1 MGFRVQPPPID
12 IPADDPFRSDLLD
25 RREPA
30 EVLTHLLASVEGPC
44 VLAVDADWGNG
55 KTTFL
60 DMWSRH
66 LRKEGFPVVWFN
78 AWETDFSE
86 DPFIALSTELTEG
99 LDELRLDGSLA
110 KKVADKVADTKAVAK
125 KVVRHV
131 VPAAIRAAT
140 SNIVDIDPLLKAD
153 ERLSAYRKA
162 KGSLEDFRTALRDMA
177 EAVAEAKGGLPL
189 VVTIDE
195 LDRCRPSYAVELL
208 EVAKHLFSVDGIV
221 FVLAVNRAQL
231 SHSVRAL
238 YGHDFDAD
246 EYLKRFIDIDF
257 KLPSPDRGKFVSA
270 ALEQVDIGKYFERTQ
285 DRESRG
291 NYSLVH
297 DMLTLFFGIPKFNL
311 RQVAQ
316 AIHRIGLVLASLARK
331 ERTFALG
338 AVVALVLRTLDDE
351 LYYEFT
357 RGEKT
362 DLEVIDSFFNQI
374 GEDFLLGEHDRFL
387 LEVTI
392 IFGYLEM
399 SGVNVARERNL
410 PSPLLERYREAVDV
424 AVSDSGAE
432 DKYLLHARGVT
443 ELMEAMSKGYLRG
456 GIGFKYSVR
465 RIELL
470 SPGLKG
476 DPPAEG

>member
-12 IPADDPFRSDLLD
+12 IPADDPFRNDLLG
-25 RREPA
+25 RRESA
-30 EVLTHLLASVEGPC
+30 EVLTHILASVEGPC
-44 VLAVDADWGNG
+44 VLAVDAAWGNG

-60 DMWSRH
+60 EMWSRH
-66 LRKEGFPVVWFN
+66 LSNEGFPVVGFN
-78 AWETDFSE
+78 AWKTDFSE

-99 LDELRLDGSLA
+99 LDGLGLDGSLE
-110 KKVADKVADTKAVAK
+110 KKVADTKAVAG

-131 VPAAIRAAT
+131 VPAAIRVAT
-140 SNIVDIDPLLKAD
+140 SGIVDIDPLLKTD
-153 ERLSAYRKA
+153 ERLSAYKKA
-162 KGSLEDFRTALRDMA
+162 KGSIDDFGAALRDMA
-177 EAVAEAKGGLPL
+177 EAVSNTWDGKPL
-189 VVTIDE
+189 VLTIDE

-238 YGHDFDAD
+238 YGHDFDAN

-257 KLPSPDRGKFVSA
+257 QLPLPDRGKFISA
-270 ALEQVDIGKYFERTQ
+270 ALEQVDIRKYFERTQ

-291 NYSLVH
+291 DYEFMH

-316 AIHRIGLVLASLARK
+316 AIHRIGLVLASLARN

-351 LYYEFT
+351 LYREFT
-357 RGEKT
+357 LGRKT
-362 DLEVIDSFFNQI
+362 DLEVFDSLFGQM
-374 GEDFLLGEHDRFL
+374 GKDWLLGKHNRVLFEA
-387 LEVTI
+387 TI
-392 IFGYLEM
+392 IFGYLEIL
-399 SGVNVARERNL
+399 GVDIGWRQNFDT
-410 PSPLLERYREAVDV
+410 PLLRRYREATDTEI
-424 AVSDSGAE
+424 SQGGTE
-432 DKYLLHARGVT
+432 DQYQQHARGVVQ
-443 ELMEAMSKGYLRG
+443 LVRDMSGGPLGR
-456 GIGFKYSVR
+456 GIGFKHSVR

-470 SPGLKG
+470 SSGLMG
-476 DPPAEG
+476 DQPAEC